1 MRRQAPQ
8 ASRSAIRSAARWRA
22 GCASAALA
30 LALATAPV
38 AHGQGFVG
46 RGTVVGG
53 DAAAQIVDSANHTDV
68 LIHQD
73 QVVIDWSPSDL
84 SGNGAINF
92 LPNGNSA
99 TYQSQGIAGFTVL
112 NRVIPYDPASG
123 ATLNRAIA
131 LNGLIQSRV
140 DNAVG
145 GNVWFYSPGGILVG
159 STGVFDVG
167 GLVLTSNAID
177 VTNGLY
183 GGNGEIRFR
192 GASGSLSA
200 VSVARGANIK
210 ALATGSYV
218 ALVAPRVEM
227 SGTVNVD
234 GSAAYVGAEQAD
246 VRINNGLFDIAMTV
260 GTGDAH
266 GVVHDGT
273 TTGPATTDWSD
284 YQRIY
289 MVAMPKNQAMTML
302 LSGNI
307 GYTPAATASNEG
319 GAVVLSAGYD
329 ISYGSVGSVSGASS
343 TSAAMTIGASTI
355 SSDLSVVA
363 TGRISLDIGADA
375 TTRFQQQASFQSL
388 SAIDLRTYDGG
399 QLLADEGLSL
409 TAKNGATGG
418 TISMTA
424 SNAGRIRIAPG
435 YDLRLDAS
443 GEDYEGAGARGGSI
457 LLRADN
463 GVIEGGGLTADASA
477 YGNGAQGGSITLAAL
492 GAGGR
497 IRATQM
503 RLDANGIAYGASAPV
518 RGGSIDLGAFDGG
531 TLVSDTFLSASARA
545 DGGIFYGSNGQF
557 APMASGGAT
566 GGAIRLT
573 ARDGVM
579 QSGSMQLYASARA
592 ASVPG
597 ASGPAQGGTID
608 ISIDRIASANNGAI
622 LLTDCGSYNCY
633 VDATADGAS
642 GQTASD
648 GTGGA
653 ITLANNGGEL
663 NIAGWVQ
670 LDASGRGGL
679 VTNGDPAPGGTG
691 RGGSVAFTDRGASTT
706 IGELDIRADGYA
718 TSYSEGSYYAAGDS
732 GDGIGGTVD
741 IVLGGK
747 ATQIGTFRA
756 RADGE
761 GGYLGAICAS
771 CESYTAGDGRGG
783 AVNVL
788 VDGGGSAI
796 DYFQINADGWGGS
809 AASGYA
815 VGDRAGGL
823 GHGVGGTVRFTGRSG
838 SLDASSLSL
847 YANGYGGSTSFFY
860 NEASGVGGSGT
871 GGAVLFLME
880 PNSSAAITLD
890 NLFLYA
896 DGSGGAAL
904 HGGDGIGGR
913 AEIDL
918 AGGALT
924 TLGVDLSADGDG
936 ASGLTGV
943 TAGKGGVGRG
953 GTALAT
959 IGSAGHQLGVLDL
972 RADGQGGMGGIA
984 IDETGTMTTGDGGA
998 GGDAFGG
1005 TAQARVSADLTL
1017 TALVASAEGQGG
1029 DAGYGSAGGFGGKG
1043 SGGRA
1048 GIIIDGGSV
1057 RVTEL
1062 MTASATGQGGDGG
1075 AGLGYRFVSGI
1086 GGDGVGGSA
1095 TISVKGSSTRLE
1107 TGVTAVSADAESG
1120 ATPTSP
1126 YVSGGGAAKG
1136 GSALFSVTDGASL
1149 LLTSVT
1155 AVSASA
1161 SSPDGNEAAGGQ
1173 STGGIAR
1180 FEVVDATVAAT
1191 PASLLLIDASA
1202 VDYSATAGSAQLAL
1216 TGGNV
1221 DLNNVML
1228 SAIADGNVDGPN
1240 RAGEIL
1246 ITRAGGGTHRIAT
1259 LSGYAVVT
1267 NGGQA
1272 GNIRFEHAA
1281 DASDLDISSAL
1292 LLTLE
1297 GSAGPESGTISFAL
1311 NGGAIRAGSIMAAT
1325 PGAIDIRLSGTGGLA
1340 SATDILLTS
1349 GTTMSFSHDGL
1360 PAGLDSI
1367 SAAGSLYFTA
1377 TGAVT
1382 ATGDTRMRSGSAS
1395 IESLEGS
1402 VELVELLTGTS
1413 AYVGAHGG
1421 NIFISRNLGGTGL
1434 ASLEAVGDIDVHAL
1448 GDVGIA
1454 NAITGEGR
1462 TLRVQANG
1470 GLSLLNGVS
1479 GTMMLASGGAMR
1491 LDTLNAAGDITAR
1504 ATGRATLNGAIRG
1517 RNITLSSADIAIGER
1532 ASLFALTGADGAGGL
1547 LTLNATGNGA
1557 TFIGGQDPS
1566 GGYSLSASEIAALHG
1581 RNITLTATGMIEIG
1595 DFAAQAGAEGQIG
1608 AGGALSI
1615 TTPGAIRVNGA
1626 VQMNGM
1632 ARDNQL
1638 ILDGAERIL
1647 VDAATGSIDL
1657 RGEGPGGLGGHL
1669 LMRSAA
1675 VYVATAAAMDDISA
1689 LTDIAAIDAR
1699 LAQNDGVVRIDNI
1712 IRANDI
1718 TLDVVNDAFVQN
1730 VGASTAHDDRR
1741 GLLASTS
1748 TLEILT
1754 GSDNA
1759 RIVINGQL
1767 LPGETPTMP
1776 LSGKSVAPSTVING
1790 IRGTTSGRFHRASTI
1805 NGCLIANPQGCGVAV
1820 DEPAEPG
1827 IPNADVITAVLDP
1840 DPITRFIPPPVE
1852 TDTITLQESEPMP
1865 SYAPLIDDPVTGVG
1879 NEDLWQ
1885 CANGQSGCGAP
1896 TQ

>member
-8 ASRSAIRSAARWRA
+8 TAHHAIRPAARWRA

-30 LALATAPV
+30 LSLAAAST
-38 AHGQGFVG
+38 AHGQGFIG

-53 DAAAQIVDSANHTDV
+53 DSAAQIVDSASHTDV

-99 TYQSQGIAGFTVL
+99 TYQSRGLAGFTVL
-112 NRVIPYDPASG
+112 NRIVPYDPASG
-123 ATLNRAIA
+123 ATLNRAVA

-159 STGVFDVG
+159 ATGVFDVG

-177 VTNGLY
+177 VNGGLY

-192 GASGSLSA
+192 GASGSLST

-227 SGTVNVD
+227 SGTVNVN
-234 GSAAYVGAEQAD
+234 GSASYVGAEQAD

-273 TTGPATTDWSD
+273 TTGPATTDGSD
-284 YQRIY
+284 IQRIY

-307 GYTPAATASNEG
+307 GYTPAAIASNDA
-319 GAVVLSAGYD
+319 GAVILSAGYD
-329 ISYGSVGSVSGASS
+329 ISYGSVGGISSGSS
-343 TSAAMTIGASTI
+343 TPAAMTIGASTI

-363 TGRISLDIGADA
+363 TGRISVDAGADQN
-375 TTRFQQQASFQSL
+375 TRLQQQASFQSL
-388 SAIDLRTYDGG
+388 TAIELRAYDGG
-399 QLLADEGLSL
+399 VLLADEGLSL
-409 TAKNGATGG
+409 TAKNGGTGG
-418 TISMTA
+418 AISMTA
-424 SNAGRIRIAPG
+424 SNGGRIRIAPG
-435 YDLRLDAS
+435 YDFRLDAS
-443 GEDYEGAGARGGSI
+443 GEDYEGTGARGGSI

-463 GVIEGGGLTADASA
+463 GVIDGGSLSADASA

-492 GAGGR
+492 GRGGT
-497 IRATQM
+497 IHATQM
-503 RLDANGIAYGASAPV
+503 RLDANGIAYGATAPV
-518 RGGSIDLGAFDGG
+518 RGGSIDLSALDGG

-557 APMASGGAT
+557 APMAAGGAT

-573 ARDGVM
+573 ARDGLM
-579 QSGSMQLYASARA
+579 QSGSMQLFASARA

-597 ASGPAQGGTID
+597 ASGAAQGGTID
-608 ISIDRIASANNGAI
+608 ISIDRITSANNGAI
-622 LLTDCGSYNCY
+622 LLTDCSNYNCY
-633 VDATADGAS
+633 VDATAEGAS
-642 GQTASD
+642 GQAASD

-663 NIAGWVQ
+663 DIAGWMQ
-670 LDASGRGGL
+670 LDASGRGGQI
-679 VTNGDPAPGGTG
+679 TNGAPAPGGTG
-691 RGGSVAFTDRGASTT
+691 WGGSVTFTDRGASTT
-706 IGELDIRADGYA
+706 IGELDIRADGYG

-741 IVLGGK
+741 IVLGGA

-761 GGYLGAICAS
+761 GGYLGALCAS
-771 CESYTAGDGRGG
+771 CDSYAAGDGHGG
-783 AVNVL
+783 TVNVL
-788 VDGGGSAI
+788 VDGGDSTI
-796 DYFQINADGWGGS
+796 DYFQLNADGWGGS
-809 AASGYA
+809 AASGYEP
-815 VGDRAGGL
+815 GDRAGAVGNGL
-823 GHGVGGTVRFTGRSG
+823 GGTVRFTGRSG
-838 SLDASSLSL
+838 TLNTPSVSL

-860 NEASGVGGSGT
+860 SEASGVGGSGT
-871 GGAVLFLME
+871 GGSTLFLME
-880 PNSSAAITLD
+880 QDGNAVITLD

-896 DGSGGAAL
+896 EGSGRAAL

-924 TLGVDLSADGDG
+924 TQSVDLSADGDG

-943 TAGKGGVGRG
+943 TAGNGGVGRG

-959 IGSAGHQLGVLDL
+959 VRSAGHQLGVLDL
-972 RADGQGGMGGIA
+972 RADGNGGGGIA
-984 IDETGTMTTGDGGA
+984 IDETGTMTTGIGGA

-1005 TAQARVSADLTL
+1005 TAQATVSANLTL
-1017 TALVASAEGQGG
+1017 TALVVSAGGQGG

-1062 MTASATGQGGDGG
+1062 MTASAIGQGGDGG

-1107 TGVTAVSADAESG
+1107 TGIAAVAADAESG
-1120 ATPTSP
+1120 ATPASP
-1126 YVSGGGAAKG
+1126 NVFYGGAATG

-1149 LLTSVT
+1149 LLTNIA

-1173 STGGIAR
+1173 STGGTAR
-1180 FEVVDATVAAT
+1180 FEVFDATVTAT

-1202 VDYSATAGSAQLAL
+1202 VDHGATAGSAQLAL

-1228 SAIADGNVDGPN
+1228 SAIADGNVDGSN

-1297 GSAGPESGTISFAL
+1297 GAAGSESGAISFAL
-1311 NGGAIRAGSIMAAT
+1311 NGGAVRAGSILATT
-1325 PGAIDIRLSGTGGLA
+1325 PGAIDMRFNGTGAIA

-1349 GTTMSFSHDGL
+1349 GGAMSFSHDGL
-1360 PAGLDSI
+1360 PVGLDSI

-1382 ATGDTRMRSGSAS
+1382 ATGDTRLRSGSAS

-1402 VELVELLTGTS
+1402 VELVELLTGNS

-1421 NIFISRNLGGTGL
+1421 DIVISRNLGGAGQ
-1434 ASLEAVGDIDVHAL
+1434 ASLEAMGDIDVHAL
-1448 GDVGIA
+1448 GDVSIA
-1454 NAITGEGR
+1454 AAVTGEGR
-1462 TLRVQANG
+1462 SLRVEADGN
-1470 GLSLLNGVS
+1470 LSLFNGVS
-1479 GTMMLASGGAMR
+1479 GAMTLASGGAMR
-1491 LDTLNAAGDITAR
+1491 LDTLDATGDISAQAAGM
-1504 ATGRATLNGAIRG
+1504 ATLSGAMRG
-1517 RNITLSSADIAIGER
+1517 RNITLSSADIAIGES
-1532 ASLFALTGADGAGGL
+1532 ASLFALTGPDGAGGL

-1557 TFIGGQDPS
+1557 TFIGGQDQS
-1566 GGYSLSASEIAALHG
+1566 GGYSLSGSEIAALHG
-1581 RNITLTATGMIEIG
+1581 RNIALTATGAVEIG
-1595 DFAAQAGAEGQIG
+1595 DFTAQAGAEGQIG

-1615 TTPGAIRVNGA
+1615 TTPGAIRVSGA
-1626 VQMNGM
+1626 IQMNGM

-1638 ILDGAERIL
+1638 ILDAAERIF
-1647 VDAATGSIDL
+1647 VDTGTGSIDL
-1657 RGEGPGGLGGHL
+1657 RSEGPGGLGGHL
-1669 LMRSAA
+1669 IMRSAA
-1675 VYVATAAAMDDISA
+1675 IYVATAAAMEDISA

-1699 LAQNDGVVRIDNI
+1699 LARNDGVVRTDNI
-1712 IRANDI
+1712 IRATDI
-1718 TLDVVNDAFVQN
+1718 TLDVANDAFVQN
-1730 VGASTAHDDRR
+1730 VGASAAHDDRR

-1748 TLEILT
+1748 TLEIMT

-1767 LPGETPTMP
+1767 LPDETPTSL
-1776 LSGKSVAPSTVING
+1776 LSGKSVAPSTLING
-1790 IRGTTSGRFHRASTI
+1790 VRGATSGRFHRASTI
-1805 NGCLIANPQGCGVAV
+1805 NGCLIANPGGCGLAGEG
-1820 DEPAEPG
+1820 DG
-1827 IPNADVITAVLDP
+1827 GHGMPNVDVITAVLDP

-1852 TDTITLQESEPMP
+1852 ADTITLQENPPMP
-1865 SYAPLIDDPVTGVG
+1865 GYAPLIDDPVTGVG
-1879 NEDLWQ
+1879 NEDLWE
-1885 CANGQSGCGAP
+1885 CANGQKGCGAP
-1896 TQ
+1896 TG

>member
-1 MRRQAPQ
+1 MRRQAPH
-8 ASRSAIRSAARWRA
+8 AARHAIRHAARWRA

-30 LALATAPV
+30 LALAAAST

-46 RGTVVGG
+46 RGTVAGG

-99 TYQSQGIAGFTVL
+99 TFQSQGLAGFTVL
-112 NRVIPYDPASG
+112 NRIIPYDPASG

-192 GASGSLSA
+192 GASGSLST
-200 VSVARGANIK
+200 VSVARGANIN
-210 ALATGSYV
+210 ALASGSYV

-227 SGTVNVD
+227 SGTVNVN

-273 TTGPATTDWSD
+273 TTGPATTDGSD
-284 YQRIY
+284 VQRIY

-307 GYTPAATASNEG
+307 GYTPAAIASNDA
-319 GAVVLSAGYD
+319 GAVILSAGYD
-329 ISYGSVGSVSGASS
+329 ISYGSVGGVSVGSS
-343 TSAAMTIGASTI
+343 TPAAITIGASTI
-355 SSDLSVVA
+355 SSDLSAAA
-363 TGRISLDIGADA
+363 TGRIIVDAGAGQN
-375 TTRFQQQASFQSL
+375 TRFQQQAGFQSL
-388 SAIDLRTYDGG
+388 TAIDLRAHDGG

-418 TISMTA
+418 AISMTA
-424 SNAGRIRIAPG
+424 SNGGRIQTAPG
-435 YDLRLDAS
+435 YDFRLDAS
-443 GEDYEGAGARGGSI
+443 GEDYEGTGARGGSI

-463 GVIEGGGLTADASA
+463 GVIDGGGLSADASA
-477 YGNGAQGGSITLAAL
+477 YGNGAQGGSVTLAAL
-492 GAGGR
+492 GGSGMIHAK
-497 IRATQM
+497 QM
-503 RLDANGIAYGASAPV
+503 QLDANGIAYGATAPV
-518 RGGSIDLGAFDGG
+518 RGGSIDLGALDGG
-531 TLVSDTFLSASARA
+531 ALISDTFLSVSARA
-545 DGGIFYGSNGQF
+545 DGGLFYGSSGQF
-557 APMASGGAT
+557 AAMASGGAT

-579 QSGSMQLYASARA
+579 QSGSMQLFASARA
-592 ASVPG
+592 ASAPG

-608 ISIDRIASANNGAI
+608 IGIDRVTSANNGAI
-622 LLTDCGSYNCY
+622 LLTDCGTYNCY
-633 VDATADGAS
+633 VDATAEGAS
-642 GQTASD
+642 GQAASD

-663 NIAGWVQ
+663 DIAGWMQ
-670 LDASGRGGL
+670 LDASGRGGQIA
-679 VTNGDPAPGGTG
+679 NGDPAPGGNG
-691 RGGSVAFTDRGASTT
+691 RGGSVTFTDRGASTM
-706 IGELDIRADGYA
+706 IGELDIRADGYG
-718 TSYSEGSYYAAGDS
+718 TSYWEGSYYAAGDS

-741 IVLGGK
+741 IVLGGA

-771 CESYTAGDGRGG
+771 CGDYSAGDGHGG

-788 VDGGGSAI
+788 VDGGGSTI
-796 DYFQINADGWGGS
+796 DYFQLNADGWGGS
-809 AASGYA
+809 AASGYETGDRVGA
-815 VGDRAGGL
+815 VGDGL
-823 GHGVGGTVRFTGRSG
+823 GGTVRFTGRSG
-838 SLDASSLSL
+838 ILTASSISL
-847 YANGYGGSTSFFY
+847 YANGYGGSTSYFY
-860 NEASGVGGSGT
+860 NEPSGAGGSGT
-871 GGAVLFLME
+871 GGSVLFLME
-880 PNSSAAITLD
+880 PDSNAAITLD
-890 NLFLYA
+890 SLFLYA
-896 DGSGGAAL
+896 EGSGGAAL
-904 HGGDGIGGR
+904 DGGDGIGGR

-924 TLGVDLSADGDG
+924 TQSVDLSADGDG

-943 TAGKGGVGRG
+943 TPGNGGVGRG

-959 IGSAGHQLGVLDL
+959 VRSVGHQLGVLDL
-972 RADGQGGMGGIA
+972 RADGEGGMGGAAYDPNNATAIGTGGHGGEGLGGIA
-984 IDETGTMTTGDGGA
+984 DITILSDIALSAMVASADGQGGHAGDGGSA
-998 GGDAFGG
+998 GVG
-1005 TAQARVSADLTL
+1005 
-1017 TALVASAEGQGG
+1017 
-1029 DAGYGSAGGFGGKG
+1029 GYGG
-1043 SGGRA
+1043 GGRA
-1048 GIIIDGGSV
+1048 SIAIIGGAV
-1057 RVTEL
+1057 RVSEL
-1062 MTASATGQGGDGG
+1062 LSASAIGQGGDGG
-1075 AGLGYRFVSGI
+1075 SGLTDPFTPGI
-1086 GGDGVGGSA
+1086 
-1095 TISVKGSSTRLE
+1095 
-1107 TGVTAVSADAESG
+1107 
-1120 ATPTSP
+1120 
-1126 YVSGGGAAKG
+1126 G
-1136 GSALFSVTDGASL
+1136 GSALGGTATIDVSGAGVRLNSGFLAVTADAERGGSPEDTDGVDGGVAQGGFALLAVTDGATLTLSNISL
-1149 LLTSVT
+1149 I
-1155 AVSASA
+1155 SASGRA
-1161 SSPDGNEAAGGQ
+1161 PNGGDAL
-1173 STGGIAR
+1173 GGDSLGGTAR
-1180 FEVVDATVAAT
+1180 FEANRGNVIADPAA
-1191 PASLLLIDASA
+1191 LLLIDASA
-1202 VDYSATAGSAQLAL
+1202 GGFNAKGGSTQLAL
-1216 TGGNV
+1216 TGGSV

-1228 SAIADGNVDGPN
+1228 SAIADGNIDGSN

-1281 DASDLDISSAL
+1281 DASDLEISSAL

-1297 GSAGPESGTISFAL
+1297 GDAGPESGAISFAL
-1311 NGGAIRAGSIMAAT
+1311 NGGAIRAGSIMATT
-1325 PGAIDIRLSGTGGLA
+1325 PGAIDMRFNGAGGLA

-1349 GTTMSFSHDGL
+1349 GATMSFSHDGL
-1360 PAGLDSI
+1360 PTGVDSI
-1367 SAAGSLYFTA
+1367 SASGSLYFTA

-1382 ATGDTRMRSGSAS
+1382 ATGDTRIHSNSAS

-1402 VELVELLTGTS
+1402 VELVELLTGAN

-1421 NIFISRNLGGTGL
+1421 DIVISRNLDGAGL
-1434 ASLEAVGDIDVHAL
+1434 ASLEAMGDIDVHAL
-1448 GDVGIA
+1448 GDAGIA

-1462 TLRVQANG
+1462 ALRVQADG
-1470 GLSLLNGVS
+1470 DLSLFNGVS
-1479 GTMMLASGGAMR
+1479 GTITLASGGAMR
-1491 LDTLNAAGDITAR
+1491 LDTLNATGDITAQ
-1504 ATGRATLNGAIRG
+1504 AAGAATLSGAIRG
-1517 RNITLSSADIAIGER
+1517 RNIALSSADIAIGEG
-1532 ASLFALTGADGAGGL
+1532 ASLFALAGADGAGGL

-1557 TFIGGQDPS
+1557 TFIGGQDQS
-1566 GGYSLSASEIAALHG
+1566 GGYSLSAAEIAALHG
-1581 RNITLTATGMIEIG
+1581 RNIALTATGAVEIG
-1595 DFAAQAGAEGQIG
+1595 DFAVQVGTEGQIG

-1615 TTPGAIRVNGA
+1615 ATPGAIRVNGA

-1647 VDAATGSIDL
+1647 VDAATGSIYL

-1669 LMRSAA
+1669 IMRSAS
-1675 VYVATAAAMDDISA
+1675 VYVATAAAMEDISA

-1699 LAQNDGVVRIDNI
+1699 LAQNDGVVRNDNI

-1718 TLDVVNDAFVQN
+1718 TLDVANDAFVQN

-1741 GLLASTS
+1741 GLLASVS

-1767 LPGETPTMP
+1767 LPGETPTIP
-1776 LSGKSVAPSTVING
+1776 LSGKSVAPATVING
-1790 IRGTTSGRFHRASTI
+1790 IRGATSGRFHRASTI
-1805 NGCLIANPQGCGVAV
+1805 NGCLIANPEGCGVTGEGEA
-1820 DEPAEPG
+1820 DHG

-1840 DPITRFIPPPVE
+1840 DPIARFIPPPVE

-1865 SYAPLIDDPVTGVG
+1865 GYAPLIDDPVTGVG
-1879 NEDLWQ
+1879 NEDLWR

-1896 TQ
+1896 TE